1 MQTVTATRS
10 KTLCRVRASVPPLRR
25 STTKKYYAMTVQ
37 SSFER
42 AIQNGA
48 GEPEKYPKIQPA
60 T

>member
-1 MQTVTATRS
+1 
-10 KTLCRVRASVPPLRR
+10 
-25 STTKKYYAMTVQ
+25 MTVQ

-60 T
+60 TWRAMTIIRPQAKTTQSQTAIKTGF